1 MLTQTP
7 IDRLY
12 DEAVATIHVLEGR
25 SEWSLLNSASDH
37 FRKALLLATA
47 SYFEDQICNSVAIF
61 VREQGK
67 SMLIESL
74 VRNKAISRQYHTWF
88 AWDKKNANQF
98 FGLFGTEFRGLMTG
112 RVATTPEL
120 KSSIEAFL
128 ELGNERNLLIHQNYA
143 TFPMEKT
150 LDEIYALYQSALLF
164 VTSLPAALRD
174 CQGLA
179 AEAAA

>member
-1 MLTQTP
+1 MNTQSP

-12 DEAVATIHVLEGR
+12 DEAIATIQVLQHH
-25 SEWSLLNSASDH
+25 SEWSLLNAASDH

-67 SMLIESL
+67 SFLIENL

-98 FGLFGTEFRGLMTG
+98 FALFGSEFRGLMNG
-112 RVATTPEL
+112 RVAVRPEL

-128 ELGNERNLLIHQNYA
+128 ELGNERNLLVHQNYA
-143 TFPMEKT
+143 TFPLEKT
-150 LDEIYALYQSALLF
+150 LEEIYALYQSALLF
-164 VTSLPAALRD
+164 VNSLPAALRD
-174 CQGLA
+174 GEGLA
-179 AEAAA
+179 VVEEA